1 VKVDFPHFNAM
12 EDPISWNF
20 RTNQIFEVHQMLED
34 ENVSLTSL
42 SFGEDAQQRFQT
54 MIQRVIINI

>member
-1 VKVDFPHFNAM
+1 M

-42 SFGEDAQQRFQT
+42 SFGEDAQQKFQP
-54 MIQRVIINI
+54 MIQGVIINI

>member
-1 VKVDFPHFNAM
+1 MKVDFPHFNAM

-20 RTNQIFEVHQMLED
+20 INNQIFEVHQMLED

-42 SFGEDAQQRFQT
+42 SFGEDAQQKFQP
-54 MIQRVIINI
+54 MIHGVIINI